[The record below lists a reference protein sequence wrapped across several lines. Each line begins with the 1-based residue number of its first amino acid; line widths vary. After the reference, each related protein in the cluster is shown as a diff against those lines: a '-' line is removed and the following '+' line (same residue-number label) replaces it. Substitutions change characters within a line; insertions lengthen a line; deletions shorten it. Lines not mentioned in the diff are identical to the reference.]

1 LRGNKLK
8 HFQKIAIAITIL
20 IFSTVLQAEFNKAG
34 RTSLQF
40 LKIGIGSRP
49 VAMGEACI
57 ANIYG
62 VNAVFWNPAGIV
74 YIDGGEVGFNYAR
87 WIGDLD
93 LMAGAI
99 VYNWEMIGAF
109 SIYFIGLDYGDLEE
123 ALTTSPTGS
132 LDTRTGSL
140 FTGND
145 MAVGFSYARKFTN
158 QLSIG
163 FSIKY
168 LREELYTYN
177 TSMVSFDVG
186 SYYDTGWKG
195 IKLAMT
201 AQNFSKQARFLE
213 TKEEF
218 EQTYELPLVFR
229 IGWSIDLLGGD
240 NLFLGGNPELH
251 KFSFNM
257 DAVHTNDFAE
267 RLHLGVEYWLFNKFA
282 LRAGYRINYDEG
294 NLSVG
299 AGLDYPVGSMNLR
312 VDYAYVDYDFLDATH
327 RLSIII
333 GL

>member
-1 LRGNKLK
+1 MLRIKKTL
-8 HFQKIAIAITIL
+8 L
-20 IFSTVLQAEFNKAG
+20 TVLTFLLLSSVAYGDFSKAG

-40 LKIGIGSRP
+40 LKIGIGARP
-49 VAMGEACI
+49 VSMGEACI
-57 ANIYG
+57 ANVYG
-62 VNAVFWNPAGIV
+62 VNSVFWNPAAIA
-74 YIDGGEVGFNYAR
+74 YIQGGEVGFNYAR

-99 VYNWEMIGAF
+99 AYNWEMIGAF
-109 SIYFIGLDYGDLEE
+109 SVYFVGLDYGDIEE
-123 ALTTSPTGS
+123 ALTISPTGN
-132 LDTRTGSL
+132 LDTRTGSF

-145 MAVGFSYARKFTN
+145 MAIGLSYARKFTE

-163 FSIKY
+163 ISLKY
-168 LREELYTYN
+168 LREELFTYN
-177 TSMVSFDVG
+177 TSMVSFDIG
-186 SYYDTGWKG
+186 SYYDTRWKG
-195 IKLAMT
+195 IRLAMT
-201 AQNFSKQARFLE
+201 AQNFAEQARFLE

-218 EQTYELPLVFR
+218 EQQYELPLVFR
-229 IGWSIDLLGGD
+229 IGWSIDLLGGE
-240 NLFLGGNPELH
+240 NLFFGGNPELH
-251 KFSFNM
+251 KLSFNM

-267 RLHLGVEYWLFNKFA
+267 RLHMGMEYWLFNKFS
-282 LRAGYRINYDEG
+282 LRAGYRFNYDEG